1 MDIFYGMCGI
11 GHFLRMGLL
20 LMWNLNVTTACSVVL
35 LPSSQPLGRMPGEP
49 QLISGEKF
57 YHRDQKIWE
66 LGIMIKRMI
75 VDEDDRNRIIAISTS
90 YIDLVRL
97 TNLYKWI
104 EFDQNVI
111 RVTSANWLKP
121 GPDFVSLAPPH
132 RLPDDHVAVVAL
144 VAEHHCCHRQPQQ
157 TQQRQQQQVH
167 YLFNT

>member
-1 MDIFYGMCGI
+1 
-11 GHFLRMGLL
+11 
-20 LMWNLNVTTACSVVL
+20 
-35 LPSSQPLGRMPGEP
+35 
-49 QLISGEKF
+49 
-57 YHRDQKIWE
+57 
-66 LGIMIKRMI
+66 MI

-132 RLPDDHVAVVAL
+132 RLPDDHVPVVAL
-144 VAEHHCCHRQPQQ
+144 VAEHHRWH
-157 TQQRQQQQVH
+157 
-167 YLFNT
+167 N